1 MSARL
6 VSLVLTWA
14 LIVGVPAALASD
26 IQTRPI
32 KFAPGASSA
41 TVKSSITGRQTVDYK
56 LRARAGQT
64 MSVALKTSNGANYFN
79 VLPPGSNDVALF
91 VGSSDGNQWTGTL
104 EADGEYTVRVYLM
117 RSAGRR
123 NETANYTLTVGITGA
138 AAGATRSTD
147 AKVAGTPYH
156 ATGQVPCATAA
167 GQPTGSC
174 AFGVVRKGG
183 GTGTVTVTKPDGRTR
198 SIFFDKGKATGYD
211 MSQADRGEFSAAR
224 QGDLNVIRIGPE
236 RYEIPDAV
244 IFGG

>member
-1 MSARL
+1 MKTVLAVTLSLL
-6 VSLVLTWA
+6 VAISL
-14 LIVGVPAALASD
+14 PAAAQNIRQQPVQFKKDATSAS
-26 IQTRPI
+26 I
-32 KFAPGASSA
+32 KGSL
-41 TVKSSITGRQTVDYK
+41 KGDQIVDYK

-64 MSVALKTSNGANYFN
+64 MSVALKTSNNANYFN
-79 VLPPGSNDVALF
+79 VLPPGSKDVAIF
-91 VGSSDGNQWTGTL
+91 VGSTSGNEWTGTL

-138 AAGATRSTD
+138 AAGAARSTD

-156 ATGQVPCATAA
+156 ATGQVPCAMAA

-174 AFGVVRKGG
+174 PFGVVRKGG
-183 GTGTVTVTKPDGRTR
+183 GSGTVTVTKPDGRTR
-198 SIFFDKGKATGYD
+198 SIFFAKGNATNYD
-211 MSQADRGEFSAAR
+211 VSQADRGEFSASK

-244 IFGG
+244 ISGG